1 MNVDFDREHGTPMV
15 TEAGALN
22 RRNST
27 YLKSE
32 TRDEAAR
39 GSPDHKGDYD
49 IEQSNQLQQ
58 QTTSIDNNATN
69 GNNNKV
75 PESLHER

>member
-1 MNVDFDREHGTPMV
+1 MDFDREDDTPVV
-15 TEAGALN
+15 TEADASN

-32 TRDEAAR
+32 TRDEVAR
-39 GSPDHKGDYD
+39 ASPDHKGDYD

-58 QTTSIDNNATN
+58 TTSIA
-69 GNNNKV
+69 
-75 PESLHER
+75 